1 MKWSV
6 GLLLPSKCPGDFP
19 DAADTTVS
27 LMFHKVI
34 PRSRSVFSQETRPKA
49 KPLSVS
55 NLIPFDSAGM
65 TSKLLSLRVPVTGA
79 LKPGARLLQITS
91 SQPQP
96 VTSGTWFSVLIAE
109 INDLA
114 AGD

>member
-1 MKWSV
+1 M
-6 GLLLPSKCPGDFP
+6 
-19 DAADTTVS
+19 T
-27 LMFHKVI
+27 
-34 PRSRSVFSQETRPKA
+34 PKA

-96 VTSGTWFSVLIAE
+96 THRGGSRQVERSTTAAEKAEVAPDTRNAGRRPTAATTVAAAATVTTTLYSAVTIP
-109 INDLA
+109 N
-114 AGD
+114 